1 VEPWMWSGA
10 RRLTEHDQEKKDEKR
25 KKIRWA
31 RVTRAVARRR
41 TMGDAIP
48 RGINSVFHQHTNKS
62 YPLLNFYEVIKR
74 APHHKT

>member
-25 KKIRWA
+25 KKIRWT

-48 RGINSVFHQHTNKS
+48 RQAASGRGPSAALHGPPQVNS
-62 YPLLNFYEVIKR
+62 LAEACR
-74 APHHKT
+74 

>member
-1 VEPWMWSGA
+1 MWSGA

-48 RGINSVFHQHTNKS
+48 RGINSVFLIRNPRTESNVVFLLHS
-62 YPLLNFYEVIKR
+62 VLSCCSIPLYS
-74 APHHKT
+74 